1 MDQAPKDDT
10 AVPGTDHRELIVPLY
25 ARLGKTECQV
35 GRLTIPDGQVDLE
48 PERLRLACQ
57 VLAAVAQGKATGG

>member
-1 MDQAPKDDT
+1 MDQAPKDDAT
-10 AVPGTDHRELIVPLY
+10 APGTDQRELIVPLY

-35 GRLTIPDGQVDLE
+35 GRLTVPDGQVHLE

-57 VLAAVAQGKATGG
+57 VLAAVAQGKASGG